1 MLIARLETPA
11 SWTSSMSR
19 IIRLDFEAQLSEL
32 GGFVAL
38 LLAISFSIRIIA
50 HIVIIQEVSEW
61 ISYTIQL
68 RVTRFEQFDIL

>member
-1 MLIARLETPA
+1 
-11 SWTSSMSR
+11 MSR